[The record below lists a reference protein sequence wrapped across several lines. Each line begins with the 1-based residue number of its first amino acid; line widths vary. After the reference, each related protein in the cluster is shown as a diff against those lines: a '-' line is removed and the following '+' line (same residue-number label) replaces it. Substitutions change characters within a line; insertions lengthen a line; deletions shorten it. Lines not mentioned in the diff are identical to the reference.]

1 VEDPAVDIV
10 KELVG
15 QLRYEVAEHR
25 RPLIVVASA
34 ITVLV
39 LAGIVAAL
47 VGSEIAVAT
56 IAGIGILG
64 TAIAVLAVTAFLRI

>member
-1 VEDPAVDIV
+1 MEIV

-15 QLRYEVAEHR
+15 EMRYEMAEHR

-34 ITVLV
+34 VMVLV

-47 VGSEIAVAT
+47 AGSEIAVAA
-56 IAGIGILG
+56 IAGTAILG
-64 TAIAVLAVTAFLRI
+64 TAIAVLAVTAFLRV